1 MKFNRWILIL
11 MVIVGGLIYFS
22 LPKQSQVPSKSSPDS
37 LQIVEKRMAK
47 DEQFKTDDES
57 PIMDKASFNGLNY
70 YPYSANW
77 VIPFEIER
85 NEKVQRISLQMT
97 DGSTDS
103 LLVFGKAHGEL
114 SGMHVDLLVYQ
125 HDSGDFFIPFKDK
138 TAPTETYGGGRYLEL
153 PLTKLKDNQLTIDFN
168 EAFFPYCA
176 YNKTFACP
184 IPPKENQL
192 EIRIPAGEKNP

>member
-11 MVIVGGLIYFS
+11 IVIVGGLIYFS
-22 LPKQSQVPSKSSPDS
+22 LPKQSQVPSKSSTDS
-37 LQIVEKRMAK
+37 LQIVEKRIAK
-47 DEQFKTDDES
+47 DEQFKVDEES
-57 PIMDKASFNGLNY
+57 PILDKASFKGLNY

-125 HDSGDFFIPFKDK
+125 HESGDFFIPFKDK

>member
-11 MVIVGGLIYFS
+11 IVIVGGLIYFS
-22 LPKQSQVPSKSSPDS
+22 LPNQSQAPAKSSTDS
-37 LQIVEKRMAK
+37 LQIVEKRLAK
-47 DEQFKTDDES
+47 DEQFKTDEES
-57 PIMDKASFNGLNY
+57 PIMDKASFKGLTY
-70 YPYSANW
+70 FPYSANW

-103 LLVFGKAHGEL
+103 LLVFGKAHGEV

-192 EIRIPAGEKNP
+192 AIRIPAGEKNP

>member
-22 LPKQSQVPSKSSPDS
+22 LPKQSQVPSKSSTDS

-57 PIMDKASFNGLNY
+57 PIMDKASFKGLNY

>member
-11 MVIVGGLIYFS
+11 IVIVGGLIYFS
-22 LPKQSQVPSKSSPDS
+22 LPKQSQTPSQSSADS
-37 LQIVEKRMAK
+37 LQIVENRKAK
-47 DEQFKTDDES
+47 DEQFKADEES
-57 PIMDKASFNGLNY
+57 PIPDKATFKGLSYFPYATAWQISFKITR
-70 YPYSANW
+70 S
-77 VIPFEIER
+77 
-85 NEKVQRISLQMT
+85 EKVKRVSLQMS
-97 DGSTDS
+97 DGSADS
-103 LLVFGKAHGEL
+103 LLVFGTAQADINGKEIR
-114 SGMHVDLLVYQ
+114 LLVYQ

>member
-11 MVIVGGLIYFS
+11 IVIVGGLIYFS
-22 LPKQSQVPSKSSPDS
+22 LPKQSQVPSKSSTDS

-47 DEQFKTDDES
+47 DEQFKSDEES
-57 PIMDKASFNGLNY
+57 PILDKASFKGLNY

-85 NEKVQRISLQMT
+85 NKKVQRISLQMT

-168 EAFFPYCA
+168 EDFFPYCE
-176 YNKTFACP
+176 YNKTCACP

>member
-11 MVIVGGLIYFS
+11 IVIVGGLIYFS
-22 LPKQSQVPSKSSPDS
+22 LPKQSQAPTKSSTDS

-57 PIMDKASFNGLNY
+57 PIMDKASFKGLNY

-77 VIPFEIER
+77 VIPFEVER
-85 NEKVQRISLQMT
+85 NEKIQRISLQMT

-103 LLVFGKAHGEL
+103 LLVFGKAHGKL

>member
-11 MVIVGGLIYFS
+11 FVIIAALIYFS
-22 LPKQSQVPSKSSPDS
+22 LPKQSQIPSKTTEDS
-37 LQIVEKRMAK
+37 LKTVESRRAK
-47 DEQFKTDDES
+47 DEQLKTDEES
-57 PIMDKASFNGLNY
+57 PITNRANFKGLSY
-70 YPYSANW
+70 FPYSANW
-77 VIPFEIER
+77 IIPFEIER

-103 LLVFGKAHGEL
+103 LLVFGKAHADV
-114 SGMHVDLLVYQ
+114 SGMHVDLIIYQ

-153 PLTKLKDNQLTIDFN
+153 PLTNLKDNQLILDFN
-168 EAFFPYCA
+168 QAYFPFCA

-192 EIRIPAGEKNP
+192 NIRIPAGEKNP

>member
-11 MVIVGGLIYFS
+11 IVIVGGLIYFS
-22 LPKQSQVPSKSSPDS
+22 LPKQSQTPSQSSADS
-37 LQIVEKRMAK
+37 LQIVENRKAK
-47 DEQFKTDDES
+47 DEQFKTSDES
-57 PIMDKASFNGLNY
+57 PIPDKANFKGLTYFTYN
-70 YPYSANW
+70 STW
-77 VIPFEIER
+77 IIPFEITR
-85 NEKVQRISLQMT
+85 SEKVTRISLQMT
-97 DGSTDS
+97 DGSVDS
-103 LLVFGKAHGEL
+103 LLVFGTAHADINGKEIR
-114 SGMHVDLLVYQ
+114 LLVYQ

>member
-11 MVIVGGLIYFS
+11 FVIVFGLIYFS
-22 LPKQSQVPSKSSPDS
+22 LPKQSQSPSKSTEDS
-37 LQIVEKRMAK
+37 LQITEKRQAK
-47 DEQFKTDDES
+47 DIQFKTDEDS
-57 PIMDKASFNGLNY
+57 PITDKAPFKALSYF
-70 YPYSANW
+70 PYSAAW
-77 VIPFEIER
+77 KITFKIIR
-85 NEKVQRISLQMT
+85 SEKVQRVSLQMT
-97 DGSTDS
+97 DGSADS
-103 LLVFGKAHGEL
+103 LLVFGTAHAEIEGKE
-114 SGMHVDLLVYQ
+114 VKLLVYQ
-125 HDSGDFFIPFKDK
+125 HDSGDFFVPFKDK

-153 PLTKLKDNQLTIDFN
+153 PLTILKDNQLIIDFN

>member
-11 MVIVGGLIYFS
+11 LVIVGGLIYFS
-22 LPKQSQVPSKSSPDS
+22 LPKQSQVPSKSSADS
-37 LQIVEKRMAK
+37 LQIAEKRAAK
-47 DEQFKTDDES
+47 DVQFKTGDES
-57 PIMDKASFNGLNY
+57 PIPDKTNFKGLTY
-70 YPYSANW
+70 YPYDATW
-77 VIPFEIER
+77 IIPFEITR
-85 NEKVQRISLQMT
+85 SEKVTRISLQMT
-97 DGSTDS
+97 DGSVDS
-103 LLVFGKAHGEL
+103 LLVFGKAHADL
-114 SGMHVDLLVYQ
+114 AGMHVDLIVYQ

-192 EIRIPAGEKNP
+192 AIRIPAGEKNP

>member
-11 MVIVGGLIYFS
+11 FVIIAALIYFS
-22 LPKQSQVPSKSSPDS
+22 IPKQSQITSKTTEDS
-37 LQIVEKRMAK
+37 LKTVESRRAK
-47 DEQFKTDDES
+47 DEQLKTDEES
-57 PIMDKASFNGLNY
+57 PITNRANFKGLSY
-70 YPYSANW
+70 FPYSANW
-77 VIPFEIER
+77 IIPFEIER

-103 LLVFGKAHGEL
+103 LLVFGKAHADV
-114 SGMHVDLLVYQ
+114 SGMHVDLIVYQ

-153 PLTKLKDNQLTIDFN
+153 PLTNLKDNQLILDFN
-168 EAFFPYCA
+168 QAYFPFCA

-192 EIRIPAGEKNP
+192 NIRIPAGEKNP

>member
-11 MVIVGGLIYFS
+11 IVIVSGLIYFS
-22 LPKQSQVPSKSSPDS
+22 LPKQSQVPSKSSTDS

-47 DEQFKTDDES
+47 DEQFKSDEES
-57 PIMDKASFNGLNY
+57 PILDKASFKGLNY

-85 NEKVQRISLQMT
+85 NKKVQRISLQMT

>member
-11 MVIVGGLIYFS
+11 IVIVGGLIYFS
-22 LPKQSQVPSKSSPDS
+22 LPKQSQVPSKSSTDS
-37 LQIVEKRMAK
+37 LQIVEKRMTK

-57 PIMDKASFNGLNY
+57 PILDKASFKGLNY

-138 TAPTETYGGGRYLEL
+138 TATTETYGGGRYLEL
-153 PLTKLKDNQLTIDFN
+153 PLTNLKENQLRVDFN
-168 EAFFPYCA
+168 QAFFPHCA
-176 YNKTFACP
+176 YNSTFACP
-184 IPPKENQL
+184 IPPRENNL
-192 EIRIPAGEKNP
+192 AIRVEAGERNP

>member
-11 MVIVGGLIYFS
+11 IVIVGGLIYFS
-22 LPKQSQVPSKSSPDS
+22 LPKQSQAPAKSSADS
-37 LQIVEKRMAK
+37 LQIVEKRLAK

-57 PIMDKASFNGLNY
+57 PIPNKANFKGLTY
-70 YPYSANW
+70 FPYSANW

-103 LLVFGKAHGEL
+103 LLVFGKAHGEV

-153 PLTKLKDNQLTIDFN
+153 PLTKLKDNQLSIDFN

-192 EIRIPAGEKNP
+192 SMRIPAGEKNP

>member
-1 MKFNRWILIL
+1 MTRAAKA
-11 MVIVGGLIYFS
+11 
-22 LPKQSQVPSKSSPDS
+22 
-37 LQIVEKRMAK
+37 EKIALK
-47 DEQFKTDDES
+47 
-57 PIMDKASFNGLNY
+57 
-70 YPYSANW
+70 
-77 VIPFEIER
+77 
-85 NEKVQRISLQMT
+85 MT
-97 DGSTDS
+97 DGSLDS
-103 LLVFGKAHGEL
+103 LIAFGRISATIQGKLV
-114 SGMHVDLLVYQ
+114 SLVIYQ

-192 EIRIPAGEKNP
+192 NIRIPAGEKNLNPRGEP

>member
-11 MVIVGGLIYFS
+11 IVIVGGLIYFS
-22 LPKQSQVPSKSSPDS
+22 LPKQSQVPSKSSTDS

-47 DEQFKTDDES
+47 DEQFKSDEES
-57 PIMDKASFNGLNY
+57 PIMDKASFKGLNY

-85 NEKVQRISLQMT
+85 NKKVQRISLQMT

>member
-11 MVIVGGLIYFS
+11 IVIVGGLIYFS
-22 LPKQSQVPSKSSPDS
+22 LPKQSQVPSKSSTDS

-47 DEQFKTDDES
+47 DEQFKSDDES
-57 PIMDKASFNGLNY
+57 PILDKASFKGLNY

-77 VIPFEIER
+77 VIPFEVER
-85 NEKVQRISLQMT
+85 NEKIQRISLQMT

>member
-11 MVIVGGLIYFS
+11 IVIVGGLIYFS
-22 LPKQSQVPSKSSPDS
+22 LPKQSQVPSKSSTDS

-47 DEQFKTDDES
+47 DEQFKSDEES
-57 PIMDKASFNGLNY
+57 PILDKASFKGLNY

-85 NEKVQRISLQMT
+85 NKKVQRISLQMT

>member
-11 MVIVGGLIYFS
+11 IVIVGGLIYFS
-22 LPKQSQVPSKSSPDS
+22 LPKQSQAPTKSSTDS

-57 PIMDKASFNGLNY
+57 PIMDKASFKGLNY

>member
-11 MVIVGGLIYFS
+11 IVIVGGLIYFS
-22 LPKQSQVPSKSSPDS
+22 LPKQSQTPSQSSADS
-37 LQIVEKRMAK
+37 LQIVENRKAK
-47 DEQFKTDDES
+47 DEQFKTSDES
-57 PIMDKASFNGLNY
+57 PIPDKANFKGLTY
-70 YPYSANW
+70 FPYNSTW
-77 VIPFEIER
+77 IIPFEITR
-85 NEKVQRISLQMT
+85 SEKVTRISLQMT
-97 DGSTDS
+97 DGSVDS
-103 LLVFGKAHGEL
+103 LLVFGTAHADINGKEIR
-114 SGMHVDLLVYQ
+114 LLVYQ

-153 PLTKLKDNQLTIDFN
+153 PLTKLKDNQLIIDFN

>member
-11 MVIVGGLIYFS
+11 VLIVFGLIYIS
-22 LPKQSQVPSKSSPDS
+22 LPKQSQAIGKSSEDS
-37 LQIVEKRMAK
+37 LQVMETRRAK
-47 DEQFKTDDES
+47 DEQFKTDDDA
-57 PIMDKASFNGLNY
+57 PITDKASFKGLSY
-70 YPYSANW
+70 YPYAAAW
-77 VIPFEIER
+77 KIDFEIKR
-85 NEKVQRISLQMT
+85 NEKIQRIRIQMT
-97 DGSTDS
+97 DGSADS
-103 LLVFGKAHGEL
+103 LLVFGTAQAEINGQGIH
-114 SGMHVDLLVYQ
+114 LLVYQ

-192 EIRIPAGEKNP
+192 AIRIPAGEKNP